1 MTNHYTN
8 NHDYDPLVNFLLEY
22 FFELIV
28 QPQKITEK
36 TQNKNQK
43 QHDTVT
49 NIRTSFKL
57 SD

>member
-1 MTNHYTN
+1 MKDSLNK
-8 NHDYDPLVNFLLEY
+8 DIDPLVNFLLEY